1 MSSKERCYIKLEFP
15 CINTIEFNNNHA
27 DVVKKLQSEC
37 LYMYGTNGY
46 NEYEYHNINS
56 ILITSRLLYTK
67 NYKSISLYIFTDET

>member
-37 LYMYGTNGY
+37 LYMYG
-46 NEYEYHNINS
+46 YEYH
-56 ILITSRLLYTK
+56 K
-67 NYKSISLYIFTDET
+67 YKLNPYYKQTPIY